1 MKVNQLIANV
11 IQSERLSCWKKQHEC
26 KLLYSHNIAE
36 NDDMVIKLED
46 LREVWT
52 DFEKFARFC
61 TTLAMRVS
69 VREVCSSGYS
79 WVRLNKEG
87 DMTAGHRKRRKR
99 EPLIS
104 RSAMSSLPLSA
115 HRTRQDAN
123 TSFSSLGNAL
133 GETNNADY
141 FHLELRSWCNIIFL
155 LPLHVQDIQIKK
167 DEHHKEG

>member
-1 MKVNQLIANV
+1 M
-11 IQSERLSCWKKQHEC
+11 IQSERLPCWKKQYEC

-36 NDDMVIKLED
+36 KNDMVIKLED

-79 WVRLNKEG
+79 CVRLNKEG

-104 RSAMSSLPLSA
+104 RSAMSSSSPLSA
-115 HRTRQDAN
+115 SNPPGRKHLFQ
-123 TSFSSLGNAL
+123 FSWKRAGRNKWCRLVPFRVKLSVAIL
-133 GETNNADY
+133 Y
-141 FHLELRSWCNIIFL
+141 FYYPFMYKIL
-155 LPLHVQDIQIKK
+155 K
-167 DEHHKEG
+167 

>member
-1 MKVNQLIANV
+1 MWKIKYRLITKMV
-11 IQSERLSCWKKQHEC
+11 PIHHPSPIRMVS
-26 KLLYSHNIAE
+26 LLKRPAWLQVTVLRVRAYSK
-36 NDDMVIKLED
+36 NDDMVIKLKD
-46 LREVWT
+46 LKEVCT

-79 WVRLNKEG
+79 CVRLNKDG

-133 GETNNADY
+133 GKTNKIFPVWLKQLVCYHDFTVHY
-141 FHLELRSWCNIIFL
+141 FKIY
-155 LPLHVQDIQIKK
+155 
-167 DEHHKEG
+167 

>member
-1 MKVNQLIANV
+1 MTQKIKSTCKNKENKNAQISNVNKI
-11 IQSERLSCWKKQHEC
+11 C
-26 KLLYSHNIAE
+26 
-36 NDDMVIKLED
+36 
-46 LREVWT
+46 T

-79 WVRLNKEG
+79 CVRLNKDG

-115 HRTRQDAN
+115 HRTRQDAK

-133 GETNNADY
+133 GKTKNIDY
-141 FHLELRSWCNIIFL
+141 FHSN
-155 LPLHVQDIQIKK
+155 
-167 DEHHKEG
+167 